1 MSNEEAELIVF
12 LVWILIVPFAD
23 WELSLLLLVIF
34 IIPWCFLGYYEG
46 WDWMV
51 YLFRLY
57 LLFLLVGFV
66 EIVVDWLRS

>member
-12 LVWILIVPFAD
+12 IVWILIIPFAPRF
-23 WELSLLLLVIF
+23 SIGCCVIWV
-34 IIPWCFLGYYEG
+34 IPCCFLGYYG

-51 YLFRLY
+51 YIFRLY

>member
-1 MSNEEAELIVF
+1 MSNEEAELMFF

-34 IIPWCFLGYYEG
+34 IIPCCFLGYYG

-51 YLFRLY
+51 YIFRLY